1 MRLKLF
7 LSGILSLTIAAG
19 AFAQTESQPKQ
30 SGTIYLTT
38 QDFKDKVYDYVKYP
52 DEFKYKGDKPA
63 IVDFYAVWCGPCK
76 KLSPVLDEL
85 AKEYAGRIYIYKAD
99 VDKEAE
105 LARKFSI
112 RSIPTLLF
120 IPEGSEPS
128 MSVGAPSKDELKKII
143 DKMLDNASGQ

>member
-19 AFAQTESQPKQ
+19 AFAQTEDQPKQ

-38 QDFKDKVYDYVKYP
+38 QDFKEKVYDYVKYP

-99 VDKEAE
+99 VDKEPE
-105 LARKFSI
+105 LAQQFKVL
-112 RSIPTLLF
+112 SIPTLAV
-120 IPEGSEPS
+120 IKNGKVINQSA
-128 MSVGAPSKDELKKII
+128 GARPKAQILALLES
-143 DKMLDNASGQ
+143 